1 LVRQFRVVTDSTA
14 DVLPAWRERYGIEVV
29 PLTVLFGNEP
39 FRDRVDL
46 SEEEFFDRLRRA
58 SKLPTT
64 SAPAP
69 GDFAAVYERLSEECE
84 GVISIHIGGNLS
96 GTVESARLGA
106 QQVEGFPVHV
116 VDSRSVTMCVG
127 FLCQVAA
134 ESASLEEAVRRVE
147 ERVPRQRILALLDTL
162 RYLEMGGRITRAQAM
177 IGTVLDLKPIMGV
190 AEGRI
195 TPLDRVRTRRKALVR
210 LGQLFDQDLP
220 VERVAVMHAQA
231 PEEAAQLRDR
241 LTESLGTEAKIE
253 MSQIGT
259 VLATHTGPGALGI
272 AYIKQEP

>member
-1 LVRQFRVVTDSTA
+1 
-14 DVLPAWRERYGIEVV
+14 
-29 PLTVLFGNEP
+29 
-39 FRDRVDL
+39 
-46 SEEEFFDRLRRA
+46 
-58 SKLPTT
+58 
-64 SAPAP
+64 
-69 GDFAAVYERLSEECE
+69 
-84 GVISIHIGGNLS
+84 
-96 GTVESARLGA
+96 
-106 QQVEGFPVHV
+106 
-116 VDSRSVTMCVG
+116 
-127 FLCQVAA
+127 
-134 ESASLEEAVRRVE
+134 
-147 ERVPRQRILALLDTL
+147 
-162 RYLEMGGRITRAQAM
+162 M